1 MMDMLTVEVLQ
12 QIAWAFNRMATTL
25 ESIEALIRDQIRQDN
40 EERAARRA
48 DVVDMEDFMPPP
60 RT

>member
-1 MMDMLTVEVLQ
+1 MDMTVEVLQ
-12 QIAWAFNRMATTL
+12 QIARAFDRMATTL
-25 ESIEALIRDQIRQDN
+25 ESIQAVICDQIRQDN